1 MGDGSSAARA
11 LGWDDRAEERSREEA
26 REKLHGKTR
35 RSWEMTA
42 GEEEMKLGTPEATA
56 SDQRSKLQGAIG

>member
-1 MGDGSSAARA
+1 MGGGSSAARA

-35 RSWEMTA
+35 RSWVTA

-56 SDQRSKLQGAIG
+56 SDQRSELQGAIG